1 MLMGSKN
8 LNAIF
13 HFVFDEAFEE
23 LQNILLSF
31 MKFFWW
37 EDFDEVQEPQ
47 RGFDEVCTIHSKCLL
62 KSWY

>member
-1 MLMGSKN
+1 MGSKN

-31 MKFFWW
+31 MKFF
-37 EDFDEVQEPQ
+37 
-47 RGFDEVCTIHSKCLL
+47 
-62 KSWY
+62 